1 MTKVNSTTI
10 SDDYRERYKRH
21 LMLPELGEE
30 GQQRLQRGSVL
41 IVGAGGLGCPVAIYL
56 AAAGVGRIGIIDFD
70 KVDTSNLQRQIAY
83 TEAEVGEPKVEMLS
97 RRLRAMNSA
106 LQVDAIARRF
116 DADTA
121 ELVDNYDVIIDAS
134 DNLATK
140 YFCNDVCVEHR
151 RPLVHA
157 SINQFTGNVMTILPG
172 TVTLRDVF
180 PEAIEVRSSST
191 FGVLGVIPGIA
202 GTVQAAEAIKLLAG
216 IGDLLTNRLFTFDAL
231 SMQFNVVDLG

>member
-1 MTKVNSTTI
+1 MNSTTI

-41 IVGAGGLGCPVAIYL
+41 VVGAGGLGCPVAIYL

-157 SINQFTGNVMTILPG
+157 S
-172 TVTLRDVF
+172 
-180 PEAIEVRSSST
+180 
-191 FGVLGVIPGIA
+191 
-202 GTVQAAEAIKLLAG
+202 
-216 IGDLLTNRLFTFDAL
+216 
-231 SMQFNVVDLG
+231 

>member
-1 MTKVNSTTI
+1 MNSTTI

-41 IVGAGGLGCPVAIYL
+41 VVGAGGLGCPVAIYL

-157 SINQFTGNVMTILPG
+157 SISQFTGNVMTILPG

-180 PEAIEVRSSST
+180 PEAIEVRSSAT

-216 IGDLLTNRLFTFDAL
+216 IGNLLTNRLFTFDAL

>member
-1 MTKVNSTTI
+1 MTKMNSTTI

-157 SINQFTGNVMTILPG
+157 SINQFTGNVMTIQPG

-180 PEAIEVRSSST
+180 PEAIEVRSSAT

>member
-1 MTKVNSTTI
+1 MSKMNSTTI

-157 SINQFTGNVMTILPG
+157 SISQFTGNVMTILPG

-180 PEAIEVRSSST
+180 PEAIEVRSSAT

>member
-1 MTKVNSTTI
+1 MNSTTI

-116 DADTA
+116 DAETA
-121 ELVDNYDVIIDAS
+121 ELVDIYDVIIDAS

-140 YFCNDVCVEHR
+140 YFCNNVCVEHR

-172 TVTLRDVF
+172 TVALRDVF
-180 PEAIEVRSSST
+180 PEAIEARSSAT

-216 IGDLLTNRLFTFDAL
+216 IGNLLTNRLFTFDAL

>member
-1 MTKVNSTTI
+1 MTKKNSTTI

>member
-1 MTKVNSTTI
+1 MTKMNSTTI

-157 SINQFTGNVMTILPG
+157 SISQFTGNVMTILPG

>member
-1 MTKVNSTTI
+1 MTKMNSTTI

-116 DADTA
+116 DAETA

-180 PEAIEVRSSST
+180 PETIEARSSAT

>member
-1 MTKVNSTTI
+1 MTKMNSTTI

-41 IVGAGGLGCPVAIYL
+41 VVGAGGLGCPVAIYL

-121 ELVDNYDVIIDAS
+121 DLVDDYDVVIDAS

-180 PEAIEVRSSST
+180 PEAIEVRSSAT

>member
-1 MTKVNSTTI
+1 MTKMNSTTI

-41 IVGAGGLGCPVAIYL
+41 VVGAGGLGCPVAIYL

>member
-1 MTKVNSTTI
+1 MTKKNSTTI

-41 IVGAGGLGCPVAIYL
+41 VVGAGGLGCPVAIYL

-106 LQVDAIARRF
+106 LQGDAIARRF

-157 SINQFTGNVMTILPG
+157 SISQFTGNVMTILPG

-180 PEAIEVRSSST
+180 PEAIEVRSSAT

>member
-1 MTKVNSTTI
+1 MTKMNSTTI

-116 DADTA
+116 DAETA

-157 SINQFTGNVMTILPG
+157 SISQFTGNVMTILPG

-180 PEAIEVRSSST
+180 PEAIEVRSSAT

>member
-1 MTKVNSTTI
+1 MNSTTI

-116 DADTA
+116 DADMA

-157 SINQFTGNVMTILPG
+157 SINQFTGNVMTILPD

-180 PEAIEVRSSST
+180 PEAIEARSSAT

>member
-1 MTKVNSTTI
+1 MTKMNSTTI

-56 AAAGVGRIGIIDFD
+56 AAAGVGRIGFIDFD

-116 DADTA
+116 DAETA

-157 SINQFTGNVMTILPG
+157 SISQFTGNVMTILPG

-180 PEAIEVRSSST
+180 PEAIEVRSSAT

-216 IGDLLTNRLFTFDAL
+216 IGNLLTNRLFTFDAL

>member
-1 MTKVNSTTI
+1 MTKMNSTTI

-41 IVGAGGLGCPVAIYL
+41 VVGAGGLGCPVAIYL

-231 SMQFNVVDLG
+231 SMQFNVIDLG

>member
-1 MTKVNSTTI
+1 MTKMNSTTI

-30 GQQRLQRGSVL
+30 GQQRLHRGSVL

>member
-1 MTKVNSTTI
+1 MNSITI

-41 IVGAGGLGCPVAIYL
+41 VVGAGGLGCPVAIYL

-157 SINQFTGNVMTILPG
+157 SISQFTGNVMTILPG

-180 PEAIEVRSSST
+180 PEAIEVRSSAT

-216 IGDLLTNRLFTFDAL
+216 IGNLLTNRLFTFDAL

>member
-1 MTKVNSTTI
+1 M
-10 SDDYRERYKRH
+10 
-21 LMLPELGEE
+21 
-30 GQQRLQRGSVL
+30 QRGSVL

-157 SINQFTGNVMTILPG
+157 SISQFTGNVMTILPG

-180 PEAIEVRSSST
+180 PEAIEARSSAT

>member
-1 MTKVNSTTI
+1 MNSTTI

-70 KVDTSNLQRQIAY
+70 KVDTSTLQRQIAY

-116 DADTA
+116 DAETA

-157 SINQFTGNVMTILPG
+157 SISQFTGNVMTILPG

-180 PEAIEVRSSST
+180 PEAIEVRSSAT

>member
-1 MTKVNSTTI
+1 MTKMNSTTI

-41 IVGAGGLGCPVAIYL
+41 VVGAGGLGCPVAIYL

-157 SINQFTGNVMTILPG
+157 SISQFTGNVMTILPG

-180 PEAIEVRSSST
+180 PEAIEVRSSAT

-216 IGDLLTNRLFTFDAL
+216 IGNLLTNRLFTFDAL

>member
-1 MTKVNSTTI
+1 MTKMNSTTI

-172 TVTLRDVF
+172 IV
-180 PEAIEVRSSST
+180 IYI
-191 FGVLGVIPGIA
+191 FGQKSFVEGIVLTGM
-202 GTVQAAEAIKLLAG
+202 K
-216 IGDLLTNRLFTFDAL
+216 N
-231 SMQFNVVDLG
+231 

>member
-1 MTKVNSTTI
+1 MTKMNSTTI
-10 SDDYRERYKRH
+10 SEDYRERYKRH

-180 PEAIEVRSSST
+180 PEAIEVRSSAT

>member
-1 MTKVNSTTI
+1 MTKMNSTTI

-116 DADTA
+116 DAETA

-134 DNLATK
+134 DNLAPK

-157 SINQFTGNVMTILPG
+157 SISQFTGNVMTILPG

-180 PEAIEVRSSST
+180 PEAIEVRSSAT

>member
-1 MTKVNSTTI
+1 MNSTTI

-116 DADTA
+116 DAETA

-180 PEAIEVRSSST
+180 QEAIEARSSAT
-191 FGVLGVIPGIA
+191 FVVLGVIPGIA

>member
-1 MTKVNSTTI
+1 MTKMNSTTI

-180 PEAIEVRSSST
+180 PEAVEARSSAT

>member
-1 MTKVNSTTI
+1 MTKMNSTTI

>member
-1 MTKVNSTTI
+1 MTKMNSTTI

-97 RRLRAMNSA
+97 RRLRTMNSA
-106 LQVDAIARRF
+106 LQIDAIARRF

-157 SINQFTGNVMTILPG
+157 SISQFTGNVMTILPG

-231 SMQFNVVDLG
+231 SMQFNVIDLG

>member
-1 MTKVNSTTI
+1 MTKMNSTTI

-157 SINQFTGNVMTILPG
+157 SISQFTGNVMTILPG

-180 PEAIEVRSSST
+180 PEAIEVRSSAT

>member
-1 MTKVNSTTI
+1 MTKMNSTTI

-116 DADTA
+116 DAETA

-180 PEAIEVRSSST
+180 PEAIEVRSSAT